1 MRIKAIL
8 TIISIGLILSP
19 LSKCPRMG
27 KAIIKIDE
35 GDNLNIISRKLK
47 EARIIQDRLGF
58 KLMVVVFKK
67 STSLSFG
74 WYKFEIYENPREVLK
89 NVLKGRRL
97 TVKIT
102 IPEGLKVNE
111 TIYAF
116 RRHKDADINILKLKA
131 LIADTNFIKNL
142 GINQPSLEGYLFPD
156 TYIFYKGE
164 IPENVIKKMVTNLY
178 TVIRPSQEFKIK
190 NMAFNAHEILTIASM
205 IEREAMMDREKP
217 IIASVIYNRL
227 EKNMRLQID
236 ATVLYA
242 LGTYKKTVTY
252 KDLRVKSPY
261 NTYRNSGL
269 PPGPISNPGFQCIM
283 AALHPAKTDY
293 LYYVATGKG
302 DHTFSKKYDE
312 HQIAK
317 VKYKKY
323 KEDSKK
329 LTTDDKKP

>member
-8 TIISIGLILSP
+8 TIIAIGFILSP
-19 LSKCPRMG
+19 LARYPKMEN
-27 KAIIKIDE
+27 AIIKIDK

-47 EARIIQDRLGF
+47 EAKIIQDRLGF
-58 KLMVVVFKK
+58 KLMAVLLKE
-67 STSLSFG
+67 STSLSYG
-74 WYKFEIYENPREVLK
+74 WYKFEIYKSPKDVLK
-89 NVLKGRRL
+89 SLIKGRRL
-97 TVKIT
+97 TVKVT

-111 TIYAF
+111 TIYAI
-116 RRHKDADINILKLKA
+116 RRHKNADINISKLKA
-131 LIADTNFIKNL
+131 LINDTSFIKKL

-164 IPENVIKKMVTNLY
+164 LPKNVIKKMVANLY
-178 TVIRPSQEFKIK
+178 TVIKPSQKFKIR
-190 NMAFNAHEILTIASM
+190 NRTFSAHEILTIASM
-205 IEREAMMDREKP
+205 IEREAMIDREKP

-242 LGTYKKTVTY
+242 LGTYKKTVTF

-261 NTYRNSGL
+261 NTYRNRDL
-269 PPGPISNPGFQCIM
+269 PPGPIASPGFQCIM

-302 DHTFSKKYDE
+302 DHRFSKGHEKHIE
-312 HQIAK
+312 AK
-317 VKYKKY
+317 KKY
-323 KEDSKK
+323 KEYREKK
-329 LTTDDKKP
+329 